1 MRPSWRPSMVKVDIN
16 WQCDLCGYDENPQE
30 VSSCD
35 MCGLVENQE
44 ITIAYHNRVLN
55 IKDKETA

>member
-1 MRPSWRPSMVKVDIN
+1 MVKHTIS

-35 MCGLVENQE
+35 MCGLVEDQD
-44 ITIAYHNRVLN
+44 ITIAYHNRALN
-55 IKDKETA
+55 IKDKETAQ